1 MDIDFLL
8 LQRMKRGDENAFNVF
23 VRKYYKEILN
33 YCNYHCPD
41 TSTAEDLTQ
50 ETFLRFFEKL
60 SDYRYMG
67 KTKNYLYTMIGVL
80 FIVLMIPEFWK
91 NKSCDCMQIEA
102 TCLYSLRQIYA
113 ARIFLFGIVDLFMIS
128 LFCITLRGSVN
139 LALSEIVIQFLFPA
153 VVTACICFGTLC
165 SNSRVN
171 EGTSIILCLLWSG
184 IWWFIINNET
194 IYVLITLPVWYA
206 LFGTAVVFLIGAI
219 YKTIFDCNKFW
230 EVDLSGTT
238 IS

>member
-67 KTKNYLYTMIGVL
+67 KTKIICIRLLEIFAG
-80 FIVLMIPEFWK
+80 IPIK
-91 NKSCDCMQIEA
+91 KSEKVC
-102 TCLYSLRQIYA
+102 
-113 ARIFLFGIVDLFMIS
+113 
-128 LFCITLRGSVN
+128 
-139 LALSEIVIQFLFPA
+139 
-153 VVTACICFGTLC
+153 
-165 SNSRVN
+165 
-171 EGTSIILCLLWSG
+171 
-184 IWWFIINNET
+184 
-194 IYVLITLPVWYA
+194 
-206 LFGTAVVFLIGAI
+206 
-219 YKTIFDCNKFW
+219 
-230 EVDLSGTT
+230 
-238 IS
+238 

>member
-67 KTKNYLYTMIGVL
+67 KPKIICIRLLEIFAG
-80 FIVLMIPEFWK
+80 IPIK
-91 NKSCDCMQIEA
+91 KSEKVC
-102 TCLYSLRQIYA
+102 
-113 ARIFLFGIVDLFMIS
+113 
-128 LFCITLRGSVN
+128 
-139 LALSEIVIQFLFPA
+139 
-153 VVTACICFGTLC
+153 
-165 SNSRVN
+165 
-171 EGTSIILCLLWSG
+171 
-184 IWWFIINNET
+184 
-194 IYVLITLPVWYA
+194 
-206 LFGTAVVFLIGAI
+206 
-219 YKTIFDCNKFW
+219 
-230 EVDLSGTT
+230 
-238 IS
+238 